1 MNEIIASQPYHEV
14 SIGNTK
20 VTLLGTA
27 HVSKTSADVVTDLL
41 NTDHY
46 DAVAVE
52 LCPNR
57 HNALVNPDSLAKM
70 DLFQIIK
77 EKKTSMV
84 IANLAL
90 GSYQQRLAE
99 EVGIE
104 PGAEMKAALNVARDK
119 HLPVILIDRDIGI
132 TFKRVYRN
140 VPFWRRFSI
149 FGGLMASLVSR
160 EKVSA
165 EDIEKLKEGDMLE
178 TAFSHVTPSE
188 RDIFK
193 PLINERDEYMSARL
207 QHEIHDSDYKHVLA
221 VVGAGHLRGMNQ
233 ILQTPPEDEPENT
246 IKALDSTPPPSSWVK
261 YIPWAIVLLI
271 FIGFGI
277 GFSRNSDLGWEL
289 VADWVLI
296 NGGLAAIGALIANA
310 HPITVIGAF
319 IAAPITS
326 LNPTI
331 GAGMVTALIET
342 YFRRPKVEDFASL
355 RKDTAH
361 LKGWWKNRVSRV
373 LLVFFFC
380 TLGSALGTYIA
391 GFRIFDKL
399 T

>member
-1 MNEIIASQPYHEV
+1 MNDTLASQPYHHV
-14 SIGNTK
+14 SIGDTQ

-27 HVSKTSADVVTDLL
+27 HVSKTSAEVVTELL
-41 NTDHY
+41 NTGEY

-77 EKKTSMV
+77 EKKTAMV
-84 IANLAL
+84 MANLAL

-104 PGAEMKAALNVARDK
+104 PGAEMKAALDVARDK

-149 FGGLMASLVSR
+149 FGGLMGSLLSR
-160 EKVSA
+160 EKVT
-165 EDIEKLKEGDMLE
+165 EQDIEKLKEGDMLE
-178 TAFSHVTPSE
+178 TAFSHVTPGE
-188 RDIFK
+188 RDIFT

-207 QHEIHDSDYKHVLA
+207 QHEISDSDYKNVLA
-221 VVGAGHLRGMNQ
+221 VVGAGHLRGMNE
-233 ILQTPPEDEPENT
+233 ILLKPADNPEMTIQQLDE
-246 IKALDSTPPPSSWVK
+246 TPPPSQWPK
-261 YIPWAIVLLI
+261 FIPWIVVLLVL
-271 FIGFGI
+271 IGFGI

-296 NGGLAAIGALIANA
+296 NGGLAALGALIANA

-319 IAAPITS
+319 VAAPLTS

-361 LKGWWKNRVSRV
+361 FKGWWRNRVSRV
-373 LLVFFFC
+373 FLVFLFC
-380 TLGSALGTYIA
+380 TLGSAFGTYIA